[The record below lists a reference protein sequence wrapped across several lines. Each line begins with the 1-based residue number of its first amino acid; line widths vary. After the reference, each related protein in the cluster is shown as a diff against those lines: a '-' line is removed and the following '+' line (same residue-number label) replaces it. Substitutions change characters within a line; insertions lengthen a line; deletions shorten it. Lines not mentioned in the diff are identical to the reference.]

1 MLIKLKN
8 KDTLKIDHFKFNC
21 CIGKNGLKKNKIEGD
36 KSTPIGL
43 FDIGKLYYRAD
54 RIKKI
59 KTSINLKIIK
69 PHMAWCNDVKSKFYN
84 REIKKK
90 KTLRHENLFRKDHK
104 YDLFLVIKYNYK
116 KTIKGAGSAIFLHLT
131 KNYQPTAGC
140 VGLQKKDFLIL
151 LKLINKKTKIKIC

>member
-90 KTLRHENLFRKDHK
+90 KK
-104 YDLFLVIKYNYK
+104 
-116 KTIKGAGSAIFLHLT
+116 
-131 KNYQPTAGC
+131 
-140 VGLQKKDFLIL
+140 
-151 LKLINKKTKIKIC
+151 